1 MLFRSSSFLSFP
13 SLFLICSLLFLD
25 PRPRGFLNGGI
36 RWVGVRAPMA
46 PIVIL
51 TRHWWRV
58 SLEVWV
64 LTIVEVVDFD
74 DGGSV
79 G

>member
-1 MLFRSSSFLSFP
+1 
-13 SLFLICSLLFLD
+13 
-25 PRPRGFLNGGI
+25 
-36 RWVGVRAPMA
+36 MA